1 MPGNRRWVALAGLVG
16 AAGILGWGHVFARLA
31 FSNGVNVITAAT
43 VRSVFAAF
51 LLIVLLRIRREAV
64 FPLSREGRLA
74 LLLGFFVA
82 GQTAA
87 VQAAVSLMPVTLAIL
102 VFYTFPFFIGVIS
115 SFLGSDRLTPALF
128 LSLIAAFA
136 GLTLVLGVGG
146 ESVTIPGVL
155 AGLAASLC
163 FTGALMLTPRLAP
176 TLSAPLR
183 TFLTMLT
190 SAAIFVVSA
199 VLSQKFHLPT
209 NPTGTLGL
217 VGLVICYAVGIN
229 LLFLCLPM
237 LGPAQSAVVL
247 NTEPVFV
254 AIFAWLALGEGLSL
268 LQVLGGAVV
277 VGAVMWY
284 QLVRARQAA
293 KPA

>member
-1 MPGNRRWVALAGLVG
+1 MAGDRRWVGLAGLVG
-16 AAGILGWGHVFARLA
+16 AAGILGWGHVFARMA

-51 LLIVLLRIRREAV
+51 LLIVLLRIRREGI
-64 FPLSREGRLA
+64 FPLSREGKLA
-74 LLLGFFVA
+74 LLIGFFVA

-115 SFLGSDRLTPALF
+115 SFVGSDRLTPALF

-136 GLTLVLGVGG
+136 GLTLVLGVSS
-146 ESVTIPGVL
+146 ENVTLLGVL

-190 SAAIFVVSA
+190 SAVIFVVTA
-199 VLSQKFHLPT
+199 VVSQKFQLPA
-209 NPTGTLGL
+209 NPTATVGL

-229 LLFLCLPM
+229 LLFLCLPL

-254 AIFAWLALGEGLSL
+254 AIFAWLALGEGLSP

-284 QLVRARQAA
+284 QAVRARQAA
-293 KPA
+293 KT